1 MVSLLKTFLGMDI
14 SFVQVCT
21 SALGENVASKCTI
34 TNIGYRFLATTSVR
48 SSRYS
53 TCRNTIQPARSQ
65 FSDGSLSE
73 GSLWKLAVTRTPDPI
88 RPTRLGPDTN
98 RPTRLGPDSWR

>member
-1 MVSLLKTFLGMDI
+1 MQSRRMVSLLKTFLGMDI

-73 GSLWKLAVTRTPDPI
+73 GSL
-88 RPTRLGPDTN
+88 
-98 RPTRLGPDSWR
+98 